1 MIPHHAGADFASVSD
16 LKVQYGSHLRQ
27 YVGDV
32 GLAEG

>member
-1 MIPHHAGADFASVSD
+1 MILRHAGFDFVSLSD

-32 GLAEG
+32 GLVEG